1 MTDSRYSRGIDERG
15 GREGREEPAPSAAD
29 VLAYL
34 EERFG
39 LERALFDGFG
49 LYATSKGRIYLGPK
63 RLVNHPRI
71 ATLGLLIARSHGAIK
86 PSTNLLQL
94 FGRQVKKNYVEL
106 AKEDAA
112 AFIGGAD
119 VRLPGAEAAVGVGAD
134 VRHPNGAGGGIG
146 DTGVATDGY
155 VLVRYLG
162 FSLGCGMLHSGPHG
176 AEIRNMLPKAK
187 RLAISY
193 L

>member
-1 MTDSRYSRGIDERG
+1 MRRRITDSRYSRGADERG
-15 GREGREEPAPSAAD
+15 GREGRDEPPPSSAD
-29 VLAYL
+29 VLEYL
-34 EERFG
+34 EKRFG
-39 LERALFDGFG
+39 LDRALFGGYG

-71 ATLGLLIARSHGAIK
+71 ATVGLLIARSHGAIK

-94 FGRQVKKNYVEL
+94 FGKHVKKNYVEL
-106 AKEDAA
+106 AKENAA

-119 VRLPGAEAAVGVGAD
+119 VRL
-134 VRHPNGAGGGIG
+134 G
-146 DTGVATDGY
+146 DGETANPALTTDGY

-162 FSLGCGMLHSGPHG
+162 FSLGCGLLQG
-176 AEIRNMLPKAK
+176 AAVKNMLPKAK
-187 RLAISY
+187 RLKATY

>member
-1 MTDSRYSRGIDERG
+1 MRRRITDSRYGRGTDERG
-15 GREGREEPAPSAAD
+15 GREGRDEPPPSAAD

-39 LERALFDGFG
+39 LGRELFSDYG

-71 ATLGLLIARSHGAIK
+71 ATVGLLIARSHGAIK

-94 FGRQVKKNYVEL
+94 FGRLVKKNYVEL
-106 AKEDAA
+106 VKENAA

-119 VRLPGAEAAVGVGAD
+119 VRLSQGELG
-134 VRHPNGAGGGIG
+134 GAGGSG
-146 DTGVATDGY
+146 TETATDGY

-162 FSLGCGMLHSGPHG
+162 FSLGCGMLHHGPHG
-176 AEIRNMLPKAK
+176 AEVRNMLPKAK
-187 RLAISY
+187 RLTIRY
-193 L
+193 M

>member
-1 MTDSRYSRGIDERG
+1 MRRRITDSRYSRGADERG
-15 GREGREEPAPSAAD
+15 GREGRDEPPPSSGE

-39 LERALFDGFG
+39 LDRALFEGYG

-63 RLVNHPRI
+63 RLANHPRI
-71 ATLGLLIARSHGAIK
+71 ATVGLLIARSHGAIK

-94 FGRQVKKNYVEL
+94 FGKQVKRNYVDL
-106 AKEDAA
+106 TKENAA
-112 AFIGGAD
+112 AFIGGSD
-119 VRLPGAEAAVGVGAD
+119 VRLGDGETSGAL
-134 VRHPNGAGGGIG
+134 
-146 DTGVATDGY
+146 TSDGY

-162 FSLGCGMLHSGPHG
+162 FSLGCGMLQRGPQG
-176 AEIRNMLPKAK
+176 ATVKNMLPKAK
-187 RLAISY
+187 RLKVAY